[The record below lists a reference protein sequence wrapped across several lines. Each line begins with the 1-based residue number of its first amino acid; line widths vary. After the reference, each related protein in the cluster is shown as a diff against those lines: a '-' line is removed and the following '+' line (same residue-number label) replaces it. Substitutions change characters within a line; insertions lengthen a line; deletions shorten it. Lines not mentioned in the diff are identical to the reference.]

1 MSNGEYEKGI
11 LRKRKEFV
19 YEQWRK
25 LLCIHVVGVDINTNQ
40 FTPEEVTSEK
50 VRTIFDR
57 GYQLAMLQTK
67 ASLKQQL
74 FACRDPNQSDMIE
87 RLINQIEDRLETK
100 KCHASYS
107 VNHDNLLLED
117 AVKREKEFFLYAE
130 ADFTSWGAD
139 RQM

>member
-1 MSNGEYEKGI
+1 MSDGEYEQEL

-50 VRTIFDR
+50 ARTIFDR

-67 ASLKQQL
+67 ASLKEQL
-74 FACRDPNQSDMIE
+74 FACQDPKQSDMIE
-87 RLINQIEDRLETK
+87 HLIDQIEDRLETK
-100 KCHASYS
+100 KCLAGYS
-107 VNHDNLLLED
+107 VNHDNLLFED
-117 AVKREKEFFLYAE
+117 AVKRDNEFLLYAE
-130 ADFTSWGAD
+130 ADFTSWGTA